1 MKPGVDEHAKDDCG
15 PAVVVGRRCGGAPG
29 EAPEADCER
38 VARRLAL
45 ARDEADRAKQAYD
58 REMSQDSMTA
68 YYRAQFELAAAKGGR
83 SLPAR
88 ASGRPGA
95 NARGR

>member
-1 MKPGVDEHAKDDCG
+1 LDEHAQDDCG
-15 PAVVVGRRCGGAPG
+15 PAAAVGRGSASAPG

-45 ARDEADRAKQAYD
+45 ARDEVGRAKQIYD

-68 YYRAQFELAAAKGGR
+68 YYRAQFELAAAKG
-83 SLPAR
+83 
-88 ASGRPGA
+88 RPGCERA
-95 NARGR
+95 AAEARGGARGR

>member
-1 MKPGVDEHAKDDCG
+1 M
-15 PAVVVGRRCGGAPG
+15 RRTIAALLLSAWAAAAAGAPG

-45 ARDEADRAKQAYD
+45 ARDEVDRAKQIYD

-68 YYRAQFELAAAKGGR
+68 YYRAQFELAAAKGEAAGCERAAAAGR
-83 SLPAR
+83 D
-88 ASGRPGA
+88 GRDAQGQ
-95 NARGR
+95 

>member
-1 MKPGVDEHAKDDCG
+1 MRRTITALLLSAWAAGV
-15 PAVVVGRRCGGAPG
+15 VGGAPG
-29 EAPEADCER
+29 ESPQADCER

-68 YYRAQFELAAAKGGR
+68 YYRAQFELAAATREAGGCER
-83 SLPAR
+83 AAAEGLGDEGKPAR
-88 ASGRPGA
+88 
-95 NARGR
+95 

>member
-1 MKPGVDEHAKDDCG
+1 MSM
-15 PAVVVGRRCGGAPG
+15 RRTIAALLLSAWAAAAAGAPG

-45 ARDEADRAKQAYD
+45 ARDEVGRAKQNYD

-68 YYRAQFELAAAKGGR
+68 YYRAQFELAAAKGEAAGCERTAAGGR
-83 SLPAR
+83 EGQGAH
-88 ASGRPGA
+88 GR
-95 NARGR
+95 

>member
-1 MKPGVDEHAKDDCG
+1 MRRKIAALLWSAWAAG
-15 PAVVVGRRCGGAPG
+15 AVGAAPG

-45 ARDEADRAKQAYD
+45 ARAEVDRAKQAYD

-68 YYRAQFELAAAKGGR
+68 YYRAQFEFAALRGEAAACEGVPAEGR
-83 SLPAR
+83 GAG
-88 ASGRPGA
+88 SGQ
-95 NARGR
+95 GR

>member
-1 MKPGVDEHAKDDCG
+1 MSMQ
-15 PAVVVGRRCGGAPG
+15 RRIAALLLSAWAAAATGGAPG
-29 EAPEADCER
+29 EAPGADCEG

-68 YYRAQFELAAAKGGR
+68 YYRAQFELAAAKGEAAACQGAPAEGR
-83 SLPAR
+83 GA
-88 ASGRPGA
+88 A
-95 NARGR
+95 NAEGR